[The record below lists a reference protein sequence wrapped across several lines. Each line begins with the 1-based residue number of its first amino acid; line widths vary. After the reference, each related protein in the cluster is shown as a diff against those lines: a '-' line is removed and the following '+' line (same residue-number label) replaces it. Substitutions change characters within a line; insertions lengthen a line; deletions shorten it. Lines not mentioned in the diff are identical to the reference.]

1 MTGSVNKPGFPLTYC
16 VGAAVLLLAITLFVS
31 GCVGNDS
38 PEERRTISVTGSTTV
53 LPVGQ
58 AAADAYMDI
67 HLYDEILVSGGG
79 SGGGIKAVGEGT
91 ADIGMASRD
100 ISANEKQQ
108 YPTLVEHVVAVD
120 GIAVIVHP
128 SNPVTTL
135 TMDEIKAI
143 YKGEISNWKD
153 LGGQD
158 RSIVPV
164 GRDSASGTREFF
176 YEAVMHKE
184 EFVRTQQ
191 ELNSNGAV
199 KQTVAQT
206 PDAIGYVG
214 LGYLDNT
221 VAAVTIDVNG
231 KPVVPSIESVKNKS
245 YPIARGLNM
254 YTQGQPSGLV
264 KDYLDF
270 LMSAEGQRIVAD
282 QGFVPVQ

>member
-1 MTGSVNKPGFPLTYC
+1 MTDSVSNPRFPRIYC
-16 VGAAVLLLAITLFVS
+16 VGAAVLLLAVTLFVS
-31 GCVGNDS
+31 GCVGNNS
-38 PEERRTISVTGSTTV
+38 HEERRTISVIGSTTV

-58 AAADAYMDI
+58 AGADAYMDI
-67 HLYDEILVSGGG
+67 HRYDEILVSGGG

-108 YPTLVEHVVAVD
+108 YPTLVEHIVAVD
-120 GIAVIVHP
+120 GIALIVHP

-135 TMDEIKAI
+135 TMDEVKAI
-143 YKGEISNWKD
+143 YKGEITNWKD
-153 LGGQD
+153 LGGND

-176 YEAVMHKE
+176 YEVVMHKE

-214 LGYLDNT
+214 LGYLDTT
-221 VAAVTIDVNG
+221 VATVTINVNG
-231 KPVVPSIESVKNKS
+231 KPVVPTIENIKDAS

-270 LMSAEGQRIVAD
+270 LMSADGQRIVAE
-282 QGFVPVQ
+282 QGFVPVK